1 MRKKNFTNYILSD
14 ANTPIEFIE
23 GVTNSSGKDWTLI
36 EKKLNPRM
44 PKWRKKLKDFWF
56 TFKFTSKS
64 RHIGCVLAWQQMY
77 GILPA
82 FFNRYI
88 FHRRNLNISIMTFI
102 YKPKNGLGGKLYRWL
117 VNSAISSKNVSN
129 IFVYSQSEVQHY
141 STIFPKAKEKFHFVK
156 FGLPVSNT
164 NYTDT
169 ALKNENYFFST
180 GFSNRDYEFLINVF
194 NNTPLKLKIACPHLK
209 TAIPQN
215 VEILDNCFGEEMK
228 RQMCNSIAVLIP
240 LKNLNIS
247 SGQLVFI
254 TAMQLGKPLVIT
266 DSIPT
271 RTYLDHNID
280 AIIVP
285 NDIKQWRDAIDK
297 LINDNEFYDKM
308 CRHNR
313 QHSITEFSID
323 RLGTDIGRFIR

>member
-1 MRKKNFTNYILSD
+1 MGKKIFTNYILSD

-23 GVTNSSGKDWTLI
+23 GVTNASGKDWSLI
-36 EKKLNPRM
+36 EKKLNPRI
-44 PKWRKKLKDFWF
+44 PKWRKKLNDFWF
-56 TFKFTSKS
+56 TFKFSFKS
-64 RHIGCVLAWQQMY
+64 RHIGHVLAWQQMY

-88 FHRRNLNISIMTFI
+88 FRRGNLNISIMTFI
-102 YKPKNGLGGKLYRWL
+102 YKPKNGVVGKLYHWL

-141 STIFPKAKEKFHFVK
+141 ATIFPKAKEKFHFVK
-156 FGLPVSNT
+156 FGLPVSHAD
-164 NYTDT
+164 YTDT
-169 ALKNENYFFST
+169 DLRNEKYFFST

-194 NNTPLKLKIACPHLK
+194 NNTSLKLKIACSYLK
-209 TAIPQN
+209 TTVPQN
-215 VEILDNCFGEEMK
+215 VEILNNCFGEEMK
-228 RQMCNSIAVLIP
+228 RQMSNSIAVLIP

-254 TAMQLGKPLVIT
+254 TAMQLGKPLVVT
-266 DSIPT
+266 DSAPT
-271 RTYLDHNID
+271 RTYLEHNVD

-285 NDIKQWRDAIDK
+285 NEINKWREAINK
-297 LINDNEFYDKM
+297 LITDNEFYDTM

-313 QHSITEFSID
+313 QQSITEFSID
-323 RLGTDIGRFIR
+323 RLGTDIGGLLR

>member
-1 MRKKNFTNYILSD
+1 MSKKLRTNYILSD

-23 GVTNSSGKDWTLI
+23 GVTNASGKDWTLI

-44 PKWRKKLKDFWF
+44 HKWRKKLNDFWF
-56 TFKFTSKS
+56 TFKFSLMGRRTG
-64 RHIGCVLAWQQMY
+64 HVLAWQQMY

-88 FHRRNLNISIMTFI
+88 FHRCNLNISIMTFI
-102 YKPKNGLGGKLYRWL
+102 YKPKDGLVGKLYRFL
-117 VNSAISSKNVSN
+117 VNAAISSKNVSN
-129 IFVYSQSEVQHY
+129 IFVYSQSEAEHY

-156 FGLPVSNT
+156 FGLPVSHT
-164 NYTDT
+164 DYTDT
-169 ALKNENYFFST
+169 DLKNEKYFFST

-194 NNTPLKLKIACPHLK
+194 DNTPHKLKIACPNLK
-209 TAIPQN
+209 TATPQN
-215 VEILDNCFGEEMK
+215 VEVLDNCFGEEMK
-228 RQMCNSIAVLIP
+228 RHICNSIAVLIP
-240 LKNLNIS
+240 LKNLDIS

-266 DSIPT
+266 DSAPT
-271 RTYLDHNID
+271 RTYLDHNTD

-285 NDIKQWRDAIDK
+285 NNIKQWRDAIDK
-297 LINDNEFYDKM
+297 LINDNEFYNNM

-313 QHSITEFSID
+313 QRSITEFSID